1 MVNSAPRVSVLMTV
15 FNGLSYLAET
25 IDSILNQTYTD
36 LEFII
41 FDDRS
46 TESGVWETLTKYAEK
61 DQRIRL
67 FRNEENMGQTKSLNK
82 GLKLAKGEYIAR
94 QDADDISLPDRF
106 EQQVALLDRESAIV
120 FVSSEMEFIDSNG
133 CSLGTTK
140 LSCDPD
146 LVPWYLLFYNYI
158 QGHSQVMFRREQV
171 ISLGGYSESF
181 YSPIQDYELWSR
193 LVKSGKCAI
202 IPSVLLKLR
211 KHGNSFSSG
220 NGGVMQTC
228 MLHLVGQNLKP
239 LLGREISSEEAK
251 ELKRFWTGSWWN
263 DNFPDIQRISSL
275 NSRLKE
281 IYQAFLQQNIYQADP
296 HSDLSRKLRTA
307 IGKQFIQWMQTPL
320 SRQHN
325 LLDKLRISLYAF
337 AWYPTGVP
345 IGWLKWFVR
354 LPSQTLNLFKSSLA
368 TNFPARG
375 V

>member
-1 MVNSAPRVSVLMTV
+1 MIHSTPKVSVLMTV
-15 FNGLSYLAET
+15 YNGLRYLAET
-25 IDSILNQTYTD
+25 VDSILNQTYTD
-36 LEFII
+36 FEFII
-41 FDDRS
+41 VEDCS

-82 GLKLAKGEYIAR
+82 GLKLAQGEYIAR

-106 EQQVALLDRESAIV
+106 EQQVALLDRESAIALV
-120 FVSSEMEFIDSNG
+120 CSEMEFIDSNG
-133 CSLGTTK
+133 DSLGTTK

-171 ISLGGYSESF
+171 ISLGSYSESF

-193 LVKSGKCAI
+193 LVKSGKFAI
-202 IPSVLLKLR
+202 VPSVLLKLR

-220 NGGVMQTC
+220 HGGAMQTC
-228 MLHLVGQNLKP
+228 MVHLVRKNLKP

-251 ELKRFWTGSWWN
+251 ELKRFWTANWRKS
-263 DNFPDIQRISSL
+263 NFPDIQRISSL

-281 IYQAFLQQNIYQADP
+281 IYQAFLRQDIYQADP

-307 IGKQFIQWMQTPL
+307 IGKQFIQWMQIPL
-320 SRQHN
+320 SRQHS
-325 LLDKLRISLYAF
+325 LLDKLRISFYAF
-337 AWYPTGVP
+337 AWHPSGVP
-345 IGWLKWFVR
+345 VGWLKWFIR
-354 LPSQTLNLFKSSLA
+354 FPSQTLISFKSSLDA
-368 TNFPARG
+368 KTLPQ
-375 V
+375 